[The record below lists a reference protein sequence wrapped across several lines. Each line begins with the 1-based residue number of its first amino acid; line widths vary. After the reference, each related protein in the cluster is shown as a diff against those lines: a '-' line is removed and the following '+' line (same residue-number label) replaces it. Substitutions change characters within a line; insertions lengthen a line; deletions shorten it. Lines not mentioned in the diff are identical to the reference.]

1 MAVTNAQI
9 RDLLNR
15 PRGLNEGTI
24 TEYVTVRTNE
34 VNKRA
39 RGTQYLAT
47 DSPDKVSD
55 ALKDDAVKMLVCA
68 DCLSVLIDTYV
79 STVPENDRGEQDR
92 RFKEQMKVF
101 QERGAIALK
110 LIAEAAGSAYS
121 EYQTST
127 QLT

>member
-24 TEYVTVRTNE
+24 TEYITVRTNE

-47 DSPDKVSD
+47 DSANKVSD
-55 ALKDDAVKMLVCA
+55 ALKDDAIKMLVCA

-79 STVPENDRGEQDR
+79 SSVPENDRGEQDR
-92 RFKEQMKVF
+92 RCKEQMKVF
-101 QERGAIALK
+101 QERGAIALN

>member
-24 TEYVTVRTNE
+24 TEYITVRTNE

-47 DSPDKVSD
+47 DSANKVSD
-55 ALKDDAVKMLVCA
+55 ALKDDAIKMLVCA

-79 STVPENDRGEQDR
+79 SSVPENDRGEQDR

-101 QERGAIALK
+101 QERGAIALN
-110 LIAEAAGSAYS
+110 LITEAAGSAYS

>member
-34 VNKRA
+34 VTKRA
-39 RGTQYLAT
+39 RGTQYVVDAN
-47 DSPDKVSD
+47 KVSD

-68 DCLSVLIDTYV
+68 DCLAVLIDTYV

-127 QLT
+127 QITT